1 MANIVIS
8 NTGGFFSATT
18 TWVGGVVPVAADS
31 ISASTTSGSLTIS
44 DERTCAGMD
53 LQLYTSTLVMR
64 AGITINGTIL
74 RLGSGMTITAPLGSV
89 GVLRCRAA
97 TTLTSNGC
105 VVPFFAFNF
114 NTNALTR
121 TLTDNWTITN
131 YLAFMG
137 NGNAITNGFA
147 FNITNMILTIIEGGN
162 MGRMNGTTQYRFNGA
177 NCSYDASA
185 TNAQTNFHWL
195 GNPVYIDTPGTFTIT
210 NYMMLNPYSNT
221 SGLYYIQ
228 GSVVGDKK
236 IIMGIPSQSFGGNT
250 TYNFDVNGIGT
261 WDEIQIANNNPSF
274 TSTFN
279 LISNLNFNNLYFSFN
294 FGNPQILSIGAV
306 QTRQPIIFSGS
317 GALKGGSIYT
327 QSMLISQTPSPT
339 YLKSTQ
345 TEIRLNSGVI
355 HTASYLSLMGGGGDT
370 SLFNRVLIRSV
381 SGGTQATLTFT
392 GNTQGVFYTNFTDI
406 NASGGN
412 TIYTFSGT
420 TSNTQNILPISSY
433 VPTSSNTFLN
443 G

>member
-1 MANIVIS
+1 
-8 NTGGFFSATT
+8 
-18 TWVGGVVPVAADS
+18 
-31 ISASTTSGSLTIS
+31 
-44 DERTCAGMD
+44 
-53 LQLYTSTLVMR
+53 
-64 AGITINGTIL
+64 
-74 RLGSGMTITAPLGSV
+74 
-89 GVLRCRAA
+89 
-97 TTLTSNGC
+97 
-105 VVPFFAFNF
+105 
-114 NTNALTR
+114 
-121 TLTDNWTITN
+121 
-131 YLAFMG
+131 
-137 NGNAITNGFA
+137 
-147 FNITNMILTIIEGGN
+147 
-162 MGRMNGTTQYRFNGA
+162 
-177 NCSYDASA
+177 
-185 TNAQTNFHWL
+185 
-195 GNPVYIDTPGTFTIT
+195 
-210 NYMMLNPYSNT
+210 MLNPYSNT

-236 IIMGIPSQSFGGNT
+236 IIMGIPSQTFGGNT

-261 WDEIQIANNNPSF
+261 WDEIQIANNSPSAI
-274 TSTFN
+274 STFN

-294 FGNPQILSIGAV
+294 MGNPQILSIGQI
-306 QTRQPIIFSGS
+306 QTRTPIIFSGS

-345 TEIRLNSGVI
+345 TEIRLNTGVS

-381 SGGTQATLTFT
+381 SGGTQANLSLT

-412 TIYTFSGT
+412 TIYTYSGT
-420 TSNTQNILPISSY
+420 TSNTQNILPITSY